1 MPWRWNFF
9 NVLTTQHQQWRP
21 LRRIY
26 QKVDVW
32 SLSIALSLRC
42 FTRIFAD
49 FTGDFFYQLLVSFG
63 FTLEHVVHALQ
74 VEIGE
79 LKGRLTEVISNCDAL
94 CRRIATEGPESLR
107 SSIKPFA
114 VAVATPENGSSS
126 SSLQRVIQFQRNPP
140 SETKLDWYFGPS
152 FFFPPLS
159 LYTFEIQVLT
169 YWSHLFDSLF
179 NVLGSKKATNG
190 VIYKYWCWFT
200 VIIPSS
206 LTKHVWSNEKF
217 LLPSYKGEERTIKMT
232 RTSNK

>member
-1 MPWRWNFF
+1 MFYHLLKSSSKGLSELCTEILQEEIENKIEIADALAMKLLQRLNYS
-9 NVLTTQHQQWRP
+9 VSAMKTTSQN
-21 LRRIY
+21 
-26 QKVDVW
+26 
-32 SLSIALSLRC
+32 LSEGRCLIIEHCTLSLRC

-49 FTGDFFYQLLVSFG
+49 STGNFFYQLLVSFG

-140 SETKLDWYFGPS
+140 SETKLD
-152 FFFPPLS
+152 
-159 LYTFEIQVLT
+159 
-169 YWSHLFDSLF
+169 
-179 NVLGSKKATNG
+179 
-190 VIYKYWCWFT
+190 
-200 VIIPSS
+200 
-206 LTKHVWSNEKF
+206 
-217 LLPSYKGEERTIKMT
+217 
-232 RTSNK
+232 

>member
-1 MPWRWNFF
+1 MLGNLL
-9 NVLTTQHQQWRP
+9 VLPYLLKSSSKGLSELCTEILQEEIENKIEIADALAMKLLQRLNYSVSAMKTTSQNLSEGRCLIIEHCT
-21 LRRIY
+21 LSALFY
-26 QKVDVW
+26 QNICW
-32 SLSIALSLRC
+32 
-42 FTRIFAD
+42 FYWW
-49 FTGDFFYQLLVSFG
+49 FFYQLLVSFG

-126 SSLQRVIQFQRNPP
+126 SSLQGVIQFQRNPP

-152 FFFPPLS
+152 FFFFFSPLS

-179 NVLGSKKATNG
+179 NVLGSK
-190 VIYKYWCWFT
+190 
-200 VIIPSS
+200 
-206 LTKHVWSNEKF
+206 
-217 LLPSYKGEERTIKMT
+217 
-232 RTSNK
+232 